1 MNENMAGQNS
11 PPEDPSEERCVE
23 ALRRCQ
29 PPLHLGDGDFVL
41 GRRAQQREAPRHRAE
56 DVCGRGADEGQEV
69 VARRFARILV
79 PGSDGPVV
87 VFVHLK

>member
-1 MNENMAGQNS
+1 MSMLGLENS

-23 ALRRCQ
+23 ALWRCQ

-56 DVCGRGADEGQEV
+56 DV
-69 VARRFARILV
+69 RRRRAHDPILDV
-79 PGSDGPVV
+79 HNV
-87 VFVHLK
+87 VFSMPDS